1 MTFQECLNSYIEE
14 LQCSGKE
21 LAGNSSV
28 SETIISRY
36 RKGERVPTADSEYLK
51 KLSAG
56 IARTALKKGK
66 PEIKAEEVYQKFLEH
81 LPKENAEIFYYE
93 KFDLL
98 LKELEINVSKMAAV
112 LHYDASYIS
121 KIRKGKRAPSD
132 PVLFAEDVCGYI
144 VRNCFSEEERKKAAS
159 LTGGTVED
167 LEKQEIYFQTLQNWL
182 CLADFV
188 KMDYISSFLQ
198 KMDEFNLDDY
208 IRAIHFDSF
217 KVPKVPFQLPVSR
230 ALLRT
235 EGNAGGRAGF
245 SQTYSICLNPWSR
258 CTHL

>member
-21 LAGNSSV
+21 LAGNSGV

-36 RKGERVPTADSEYLK
+36 RKGDRVPTADSEYLK

-66 PEIKAEEVYQKFLEH
+66 PEIKAEEVYQKFLKH

-98 LKELEINVSKMAAV
+98 LKELEINVSKMAAA

-121 KIRKGKRAPSD
+121 KIRTGKRAPSD
-132 PVLFAEDVCGYI
+132 PVLFTEDVCGYI

-167 LEKQEIYFQTLQNWL
+167 LEKQEIYFQIF
-182 CLADFV
+182 AED
-188 KMDYISSFLQ
+188 
-198 KMDEFNLDDY
+198 
-208 IRAIHFDSF
+208 
-217 KVPKVPFQLPVSR
+217 
-230 ALLRT
+230 
-235 EGNAGGRAGF
+235 G
-245 SQTYSICLNPWSR
+245 
-258 CTHL
+258 